1 MRSSVAFASIMF
13 GTALFVLAAEKPA
26 APPLHEG
33 LGKHGRKVTTASA
46 EAQRY
51 FDQGLIFLYAFN
63 HDEAIGS
70 FRHAA
75 KLDPAC
81 AMAHWGVAVANGP
94 HINNPAVPPDRGKAA
109 WEALLEARKHAAGAS
124 DVEKALIGALGARYA
139 EKQPDDRAPFD
150 KAYAQ
155 AMKKAWEKF
164 PRDADVG
171 ALYAESLMDLRPWDL
186 WTIDGKPQPETP
198 EIVATLEAVLALAP
212 NHPLA
217 LHLYIHAVE
226 ASPTPGKAD
235 AASDRLRRAHPG
247 LGHLVHMPSH
257 IDIRRGR
264 WQEAIEAN
272 DRAIAADRAYA
283 KRAPR
288 QGFYRLYMAHN
299 HHMLSFAAMMQGQ
312 SDRALKAVREMI
324 AAVPAEWV
332 KVKENAAIAD
342 GFLAA
347 PIEVLMRFG
356 RWDELLKEPAP
367 PGDFPISTALRLS
380 ARGVALAAQ
389 GKTAEARAEQKAF
402 REAVKQVPKEA
413 TFSNNK
419 ASDLL
424 AVGDDLLEGELLLR
438 EGKVKEGLAALYAAV
453 KKEDGLRYAEPPDWV
468 IPVRHA
474 LGAALLKAGQPAD
487 AERAYLED
495 LRRWPGNGWSLY
507 GLAVSLEMQGKK
519 SEAAEVRKAF
529 EAAWKRADVKLTA
542 SCFCQAEGR

>member
-1 MRSSVAFASIMF
+1 MRSSLAFASIAF
-13 GTALFVLAAEKPA
+13 GTALFALTAEKPD

-75 KLDPAC
+75 KLDPGC

-94 HINNPAVPPDRGKAA
+94 HINNPAVPPDRAKAA

-124 DVEKALIGALGARYA
+124 DVEKALIEALGARYA
-139 EKQPDDRAPFD
+139 EKQPDDRAPLD

-155 AMKKAWEKF
+155 AMKKVWGKF
-164 PRDADVG
+164 PKDADVG

-264 WQEAIEAN
+264 WQEATEAN

-283 KRAPR
+283 KRSPR

-312 SDRALKAVREMI
+312 SDRALKAAREMI

-347 PIEVLMRFG
+347 PLEVLMRFG

-367 PGDFPISTALRLS
+367 AGDFPISTALRLS

-402 REAVKQVPKEA
+402 REAVKKVPKEA

-438 EGKVKEGLAALYAAV
+438 EGKVKEGLVALYAAV

-474 LGAALLKAGQPAD
+474 LGAALLKTGQPAE